1 MSLKNDIETLYI
13 STLERYAAQHQID
26 VSQAHTVFVE
36 HFVHENML
44 SQHEY
49 LHQIPFEEVMAY
61 VTSLIENSLIDFP
74 LYHGS
79 VSLFEA
85 IDLNKSKDRRD
96 FGKGFYTTVLETQAV
111 QWGRKLAQRER
122 KNNYYVY
129 QYQFMPKPDLR
140 IKRFYGMDLNWLE
153 FIKTNRIEGGCKH
166 EYDIVIGPVADD
178 DTLPTLLLYL
188 DGTINANTAIEML
201 KYNQVNNQISFHTQ
215 VGLTSLQF
223 AGRQDYV

>member
-1 MSLKNDIETLYI
+1 MSLQNDIETLYI
-13 STLERYAAQHQID
+13 AALERYAAQHQMD

-36 HFVHENML
+36 HFVHENMQ
-44 SQHEY
+44 SQHDY

-61 VTSLIENSLIDFP
+61 VTSLLEQRPIDFP

-96 FGKGFYTTVLETQAV
+96 FGKGFYTTVLERQAV
-111 QWGRKLAQRER
+111 QWGRKLAQREHS
-122 KNNYYVY
+122 KKYYLY
-129 QYQFMPKPDLR
+129 QYQFAPTPDLR
-140 IKRFYGMDLNWLE
+140 IKRFSGMDLEWLE
-153 FIKTNRIEGGCKH
+153 FIKTNRIKGGCQH
-166 EYDIVIGPVADD
+166 DYDIVIGPVADD

-188 DGTINANTAIEML
+188 DGSINAKAAIEML

-215 VGLTSLQF
+215 VGLKSLQF
-223 AGRQDYV
+223 TGRQDYV

>member
-13 STLERYAAQHQID
+13 STLERYAALHQID
-26 VSQAHTVFVE
+26 VSQAHTEFVE

-61 VTSLIENSLIDFP
+61 VGSLLENKRIDFP

-79 VSLFEA
+79 ISLFDA
-85 IDLNKSKDRRD
+85 VDLNKSKDRRD

-122 KNNYYVY
+122 KRNYYVY

-140 IKRFYGMDLNWLE
+140 IKRFYGMDLDWLE

-166 EYDIVIGPVADD
+166 DYDIVIGPVADD

-188 DGTINANTAIEML
+188 DGSINANAAIEML

-215 VGLTSLQF
+215 IGLKSLQF

>member
-13 STLERYAAQHQID
+13 STLERYAALHQID
-26 VSQAHTVFVE
+26 VSQAHTEFVK

-61 VTSLIENSLIDFP
+61 VGSLLENKRIDFP

-79 VSLFEA
+79 ISLFDA
-85 IDLNKSKDRRD
+85 VDLNKSKDRRD

-122 KNNYYVY
+122 KRNYYVY

-140 IKRFYGMDLNWLE
+140 IKRFYGMDLDWLE

-166 EYDIVIGPVADD
+166 DYDIVIGPVADD

-188 DGTINANTAIEML
+188 DGSINANAAIEML

-215 VGLTSLQF
+215 IGLKSLQF